1 MNVWSPLGDSHH
13 SGCHQHIAEMPSAEQ
28 AFLFHTHQGTLR
40 VARQLAYLAG
50 RSLNVVKVL

>member
-13 SGCHQHIAEMPSAEQ
+13 SGCYQHIAEMPSAEQ
-28 AFLFHTHQGTLR
+28 AFLFHSHQGTLG
-40 VARQLAYLAG
+40 VARQRAHLAR